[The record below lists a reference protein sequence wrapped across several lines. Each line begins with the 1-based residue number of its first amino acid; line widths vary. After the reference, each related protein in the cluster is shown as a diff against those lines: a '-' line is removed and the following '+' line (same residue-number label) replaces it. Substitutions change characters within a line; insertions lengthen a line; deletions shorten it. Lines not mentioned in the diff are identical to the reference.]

1 MSESIDTAAAHADR
15 VMARLR
21 EEIAAHGPLD
31 FARYM
36 ELVLHAPGLGYYSA
50 GAPKFGAGGD
60 FVTAP
65 ELGDV
70 YARCIAQA
78 IAPALRA
85 TAGEV
90 LELGAGSGAFAADAL
105 AELERLGVLP
115 ARYRILE
122 TSADL
127 RQRQAS
133 RLRER
138 VPQLASRVEWIDAPP
153 EAPWRGVLYA
163 NEVIDAL
170 PVRRFVVAV
179 DGAVSAEAVDLD
191 GHGALLRR
199 DLPADAAL
207 AQAATRLEAQC
218 GPWPRPYRSEWNAML
233 PAWIAAVSASL
244 AQGLVLFVDYGYPRR
259 EYYAPGR
266 RDGTLRGFHRHR
278 VVEDPLALPGLMDL
292 TASVDFSAVAEAG
305 ADAGLEFAGYA
316 SQSALLLA
324 NGLPGILA
332 AADPADAR
340 AMARLASQVK
350 TLTLPG
356 EMGERFQAIAFLRGL
371 DAALSPLDGI
381 DQGHRLQ
388 DPLPP

>member
-1 MSESIDTAAAHADR
+1 MSESTDTAAAHADR

-36 ELVLHAPGLGYYSA
+36 EIVLHAPGLGYYSA
-50 GAPKFGAGGD
+50 GATRFGAGGD

-115 ARYRILE
+115 TRYRILE

-127 RQRQAS
+127 RQRQA
-133 RLRER
+133 LLLHER
-138 VPQLASRVEWIDAPP
+138 VPRLASRVEWLDAPP
-153 EAPWRGVLYA
+153 SQPWRGVLFA

-170 PVRRFVVAV
+170 PVRRFVVQANGTV
-179 DGAVSAEAVDLD
+179 CAEAVDLD
-191 GHGALLRR
+191 DHGALVRR
-199 DLPADAAL
+199 DLPADEAL
-207 AQAATRLEAQC
+207 AQAATRLESQC
-218 GPWPRPYRSEWNAML
+218 GPWPRPYRSEWSALL
-233 PAWIAAVSASL
+233 PAWIAAVTASL

-259 EYYAPGR
+259 GYYAADR

-278 VVEDPLALPGLMDL
+278 VVGDPLALPGLMDL
-292 TASVDFSAVAEAG
+292 TASVDFTALAEAG
-305 ADAGLEFAGYA
+305 AEAGLAYAGYA
-316 SQSALLLA
+316 PQSALLLA
-324 NGLPGILA
+324 HGLPQLFA
-332 AADPADAR
+332 ATDPADAR
-340 AMARLASQVK
+340 AMARLAAQAR

-371 DAALSPLDGI
+371 DAALSPLVDI
-381 DQGHRLQ
+381 DHGHRLQ
-388 DPLPP
+388 DLQPP